1 MLSPRSST
9 SKKLVQK
16 QPEID
21 SAKLDNFYIATIDDL
36 GFKNTVEKEKFDCF
50 FKEYVEETIKRL
62 GALTEKLKR
71 GEETDDFI
79 MMNYLNQMAQIL
91 VRRIDI

>member
-16 QPEID
+16 QSEID

-36 GFKNTVEKEKFDCF
+36 GFKNTIEKEKFD
-50 FKEYVEETIKRL
+50 
-62 GALTEKLKR
+62 
-71 GEETDDFI
+71 
-79 MMNYLNQMAQIL
+79 
-91 VRRIDI
+91 